1 VLTFLF
7 PLCCALQ
14 GVEDV
19 DAAIA
24 KFRATMSK
32 TNSPAERGG
41 AILDLGRIE
50 DDKTLAVLTPLVTT
64 GDLIARKSAIQA
76 IAGFNDH
83 RKKVVPILL
92 KSLPANHGEPA
103 AVASALEVLPA
114 LEDPTVIPVI
124 QKYFSDPSIFVSK
137 AAVTAVA
144 RMPQASSVEP
154 LIQTLKAQEKVLA
167 NAGSGSVGPVIPSPT
182 RSSIKPNPA
191 IRKDAET
198 LIAAANESLAAIT
211 KQDFKTSAEW
221 QKWWDANKATFQ
233 VEK

>member
-7 PLCCALQ
+7 ALGCSLQ
-14 GVEDV
+14 APEEV

-24 KFRATMSK
+24 KFRATMAK
-32 TNSPAERGG
+32 TNSPAERSG

-64 GDLIARKSAIQA
+64 GDFSVRKSAIQA
-76 IAGFNDH
+76 ISRFYDH
-83 RKKVVPILL
+83 RKKVLAILL
-92 KSLPANHGEPA
+92 KSLQANQGEPV
-103 AVASALEVLPA
+103 AVAAALEVLPG

-124 QKYFSDPSIFVSK
+124 QKYFADNSIFVSK
-137 AAVTAVA
+137 AAVMAVA
-144 RMPQASSVEP
+144 RLPQVSSVEP
-154 LIQTLKAQEKVLA
+154 LLQTLKAQEKVLA

-198 LIAAANESLAAIT
+198 LIAAANASLAAIT
-211 KQDFKTSAEW
+211 KQEFKTAAEW
-221 QKWWDANKATFQ
+221 QKWWDANKATFK
-233 VEK
+233 VEQ